1 MADVARELGLPYT
14 TYWGYEKGTR
24 EAGHDFIISVAKL
37 YDVTSDYLL
46 GLDDSENKSVEFYNN
61 NDALLLANTY
71 AKDPELMLLFKAA
84 KNATPEGM
92 KLAHDM
98 LEALKRKEDG
108 DDYEGIDEI
117 RKFRG
122 RCIHASLVFCPTKKA
137 PQPKPGGMRRANTS
151 IASSY
156 ISSVPTLRIKYV
168 SL

>member
-1 MADVARELGLPYT
+1 LRKTLYKATHMGYFVTGEDRPMILKILGERLERLRKARNWSMADVARELGLPYT

-117 RKFRG
+117 R
-122 RCIHASLVFCPTKKA
+122 
-137 PQPKPGGMRRANTS
+137 NTDD
-151 IASSY
+151 
-156 ISSVPTLRIKYV
+156 LDG
-168 SL
+168 